1 MHDAWPWV
9 IITTVCLNNST
20 VFGTVYT
27 PIYAVQYGDNEGHPV
42 YRVSMDVTWMTMH
55 TPACQ

>member
-1 MHDAWPWV
+1 MAMGHNNDSV
-9 IITTVCLNNST
+9 LNNST